1 MMKPWWRVVLTSAF
15 LCVHLTLG
23 LAQNRRESELFSAI
37 DIAQFRADAMQT
49 AVEFALSFPKVRL
62 PYDEI
67 ETNTFRTQLELNV
80 AAYRGEKLMQKT
92 AVKTSSTD
100 SAAAREKGQLIVL
113 ARLMLPPEN
122 YRIVITLKSWARKTF
137 KPRPSVSLRSK
148 PLAWRKLQ

>member
-1 MMKPWWRVVLTSAF
+1 M
-15 LCVHLTLG
+15 HLTLG

-67 ETNTFRTQLELNV
+67 ETNTFRTQLELTLRLIV
-80 AAYRGEKLMQKT
+80 VKKLMQKT

-122 YRIVITLKSWARKTF
+122 YRIVITLKKFGQERLSSRDRA
-137 KPRPSVSLRSK
+137 
-148 PLAWRKLQ
+148 